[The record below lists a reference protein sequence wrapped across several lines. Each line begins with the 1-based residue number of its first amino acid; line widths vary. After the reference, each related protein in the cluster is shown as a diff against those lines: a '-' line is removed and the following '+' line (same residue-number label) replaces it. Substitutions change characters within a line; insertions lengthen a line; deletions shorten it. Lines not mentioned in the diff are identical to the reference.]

1 MQQPLCART
10 FCGPDGTRTHIPF
23 RPPVTGES
31 ATFATTSP
39 FSSSYRNRIGLF
51 RVTDEYLHQHTH
63 ELFCL
68 SGGTRTHIELFSSF
82 LIPNQGGGQLPTH
95 LVILSGRSESNRLT
109 DGSRPPVLKTLVT
122 SRFNLT
128 YKYTTSFFNYL
139 IFFQLFLKTKN
150 PVSFLTTNW
159 V

>member
-1 MQQPLCART
+1 MNFWRNRPGSNRRPLLWQSSILTNWTTIPFAVYSGYDPLTLLWQSNMIPFHQYT
-10 FCGPDGTRTHIPF
+10 FC
-23 RPPVTGES
+23 
-31 ATFATTSP
+31 
-39 FSSSYRNRIGLF
+39 SSYRNWIGFF
-51 RVTDEYLHQHTH
+51 RATTGHSYQHTH

-82 LIPNQGGGQLPTH
+82 LIPNQVGGQLPTH

-128 YKYTTSFFNYL
+128 YKYTTSFF
-139 IFFQLFLKTKN
+139 
-150 PVSFLTTNW
+150 
-159 V
+159 